1 MIHFLDEKKTG
12 LVLALALGASLT
24 ACSNMETSGTSEEAE
39 GIIAI
44 SDKKIVGVSQK
55 GPFVKGSEV
64 TLRETSKDGSFAHP

>member
-12 LVLALALGASLT
+12 LVLALALGALLT
-24 ACSNMETSGTSEEAE
+24 ACSNVDSKSAGTSEEAE

-44 SDKKIVGVSQK
+44 SDKKIAGVSQK

-64 TLRETSKDGSFAHP
+64 TLR